1 MEYVRKRKMKKL
13 KKLVQFNMAGFEVLK
28 NMEYLRK
35 RKRKKLEKLVQFSMA
50 GLEEDTKAQLKMACS
65 I

>member
-1 MEYVRKRKMKKL
+1 MEYVRKRKRKKL

-35 RKRKKLEKLVQFSMA
+35 RKK
-50 GLEEDTKAQLKMACS
+50 GNS
-65 I
+65 IWGFENMKPT

>member
-1 MEYVRKRKMKKL
+1 MKRVRKRKREKL
-13 KKLVQFNMAGFEVLK
+13 KKLVQFNI
-28 NMEYLRK
+28 
-35 RKRKKLEKLVQFSMA
+35 A

>member
-1 MEYVRKRKMKKL
+1 
-13 KKLVQFNMAGFEVLK
+13 MAGFEVLK

-65 I
+65 IWGFEEYGIS